1 MEHAA
6 PLSKKEFLSHLETIK
21 VLETND
27 FETYSVVKDR
37 ETGQHYLHYSFMHIK
52 LSEGGRRDD
61 YEHFMPL
68 SSDDVLGFLFGEL
81 PYRFPDHWKSTYY
94 RSGTDDRLMP
104 FDPSENHGLEKEAE
118 TELALLERL
127 EEYKR
132 QWEKA
137 PDKEE
142 LTKNLFHHLDKLL
155 KKEEDN

>member
-1 MEHAA
+1 MEHAV
-6 PLSKKEFLSHLETIK
+6 PVSKKEFISRLETVK
-21 VLETND
+21 ELERTD

-61 YEHFMPL
+61 YEHFLPL
-68 SSDDVLGFLFGEL
+68 DSDDVLSLLFGEH
-81 PYRFPDHWKSTYY
+81 PFHFPDHWKSTYY

-104 FDPSENHGLEKEAE
+104 FDPSENHDLQKEAE

-132 QWEKA
+132 QWEESS
-137 PDKEE
+137 DKDR
-142 LTKNLFHHLDKLL
+142 LTKNLFHDLDDLL
-155 KKEEDN
+155 KKEKDK